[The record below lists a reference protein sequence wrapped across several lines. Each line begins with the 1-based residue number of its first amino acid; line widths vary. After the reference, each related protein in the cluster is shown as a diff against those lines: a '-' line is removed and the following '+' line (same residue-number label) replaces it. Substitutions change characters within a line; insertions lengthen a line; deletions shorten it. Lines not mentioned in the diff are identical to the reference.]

1 MIADILNN
9 KKLNA
14 VVAELLIRGGKVEK
28 FPCFSQSHFAVPQ
41 NIILNFTH
49 YFIIK
54 IPSKWELQQWELFL
68 SIKHLKNK

>member
-9 KKLNA
+9 KKPNA

-28 FPCFSQSHFAVPQ
+28 FTQSHFAVPQ

-54 IPSKWELQQWELFL
+54 IPSKWELFL

>member
-9 KKLNA
+9 KKPNA
-14 VVAELLIRGGKVEK
+14 VVAELLIRGGKVSL
-28 FPCFSQSHFAVPQ
+28 FFTQSHFAVPQ

>member
-28 FPCFSQSHFAVPQ
+28 FPCFSH
-41 NIILNFTH
+41 NLILL
-49 YFIIK
+49 YRK
-54 IPSKWELQQWELFL
+54 ILY
-68 SIKHLKNK
+68 